1 MEIGGIKLEYLGHSG
16 FMITNSGGKRIAID
30 PYGISDSVEKADFIF
45 VTHCHYDHCSIKDIE
60 KLSKEGTVVV
70 VSPDGQSK
78 ITKID
83 GIKMQL
89 IEVGDELDFSSFKV
103 EAVPA
108 YNIEKEFH
116 PKRED
121 WMGYILKFGNV
132 VIYHAGD
139 TDKIPEMQNLTGHG
153 KEGNIFIALLPVSGE
168 YVMDS
173 LEAASAVAV
182 IKPTIAI
189 PMHYGAGVAG
199 TAKDADKFAEVC
211 AKAGFNAQI
220 LQKI

>member
-1 MEIGGIKLEYLGHSG
+1 MEIGGIKLDYLGHSG
-16 FMITNSGGKRIAID
+16 FVITNGGGKRIAID
-30 PYGISDSVEKADFIF
+30 PYSVSDNVGKADIILI
-45 VTHCHYDHCSIKDIE
+45 THGHYDHCSIKDIE
-60 KLSKEGTVVV
+60 KMKKEGTIVV

-83 GIKMQL
+83 GVQMQIIQL
-89 IEVGDELDFSSFKV
+89 GDEMTFGNVKI

-116 PKRED
+116 PKREG
-121 WMGYILKFGNV
+121 WLGYLIKIENV

-139 TDKIPEMQNLTGHG
+139 TDHIPEMSKLTGHG

-168 YVMDS
+168 YVMDA
-173 LEAASAVAV
+173 LEAAAAVAT

-199 TAKDADKFAEVC
+199 TIKDAEKFIEVC

-220 LQKI
+220 LEKI

>member
-1 MEIGGIKLEYLGHSG
+1 MEIGGIKLDFLGHSG
-16 FMITNSGGKRIAID
+16 FLIVNREGKRIAID
-30 PYGISDSVEKADFIF
+30 PYGISENIEKADFIF
-45 VTHCHYDHCSIKDIE
+45 ITHCHYDHCSIKDIE
-60 KLSKEGTVVV
+60 KLSKDGTVIV

-78 ITKID
+78 ITRIENV
-83 GIKMQL
+83 KMQL
-89 IEVGDELDFSSFKV
+89 IEVGDELDFASFKV

-121 WMGYILKFGNV
+121 WLGYILKFGNV

-139 TDKIPEMQNLTGHG
+139 TDKIPEMEKLTGHG

-168 YVMDS
+168 YVMDAF
-173 LEAASAVAV
+173 EAASTVAV

-199 TAKDADKFAEVC
+199 KIEDAQKFVEIC
-211 AKAGFNAQI
+211 TKAGFNAQI